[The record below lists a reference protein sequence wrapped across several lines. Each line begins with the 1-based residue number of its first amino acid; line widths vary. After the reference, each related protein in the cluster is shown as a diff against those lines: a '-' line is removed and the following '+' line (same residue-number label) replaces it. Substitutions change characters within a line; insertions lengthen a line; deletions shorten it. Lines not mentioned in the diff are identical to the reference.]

1 MKRKN
6 KYKYKFK
13 RNLVEVLKMIFFL
26 GITIVVFLPIMVT
39 VFASFKTQF
48 QIGSEFPLKPPTQF
62 FLDNFKFVFEKGNVL
77 TGLKNS
83 LILVTVSVVVNAVL
97 STMIAYILS
106 RFDFKLKKVYFLIF
120 LMGMLVP
127 SFVTEIARFG
137 IITKVGLYNTL
148 LAPIVIYI
156 GTDLMQIYIYM
167 QFMNQI
173 PMSID
178 ESAMIDGASYFTIY
192 RKVIFPMVIP
202 ATATLGI
209 LKAVE
214 VMNDMYIPYLYMPSE
229 SKRTLTT
236 MLMSFASQRSGAWP
250 QLSAAVIIVMIPTVT
265 LYIVFQKYI
274 FDGIV
279 AGAVK
284 E

>member
-1 MKRKN
+1 MKNTN
-6 KYKYKFK
+6 KYKAKK
-13 RNLVEVLKMIFFL
+13 GIVEAIKLLFFL
-26 GITIVVFLPIMVT
+26 VITLIVFLPILVT
-39 VFASFKTQF
+39 IFAAFKTQF

-62 FLDNFKFVFEKGNVL
+62 FWDNFKFVFEKGNVF

-83 LILVTVSVVVNAVL
+83 LILVTVSVVINAIL

-106 RFDFKLKKVYFLIF
+106 RFDFKLKKMYYLIF

-127 SFVTEIARFG
+127 GFVTEIARFG
-137 IITKVGLYNTL
+137 IISKVGIYDTL

-173 PMSID
+173 PLSID

-192 RKVIFPMVIP
+192 RKVIFPMVVP

-229 SKRTLTT
+229 GKRTLTT

-265 LYIVFQKYI
+265 LYIIFQKYI

>member
-1 MKRKN
+1 MKRNN
-6 KYKYKFK
+6 KYKSK

-26 GITIVVFLPIMVT
+26 GITIIVFLPIMVT

-156 GTDLMQIYIYM
+156 GTDLMQIYIYL

>member
-6 KYKYKFK
+6 KYKFK

>member
-6 KYKYKFK
+6 KYKFK
-13 RNLVEVLKMIFFL
+13 RNLVEVLKIMFFL

-106 RFDFKLKKVYFLIF
+106 RFDFKLKKMYFLIF

-137 IITKVGLYNTL
+137 VISKVGLYNTL

>member
-6 KYKYKFK
+6 KNKYK
-13 RNLVEVLKMIFFL
+13 RNLVEVLKIMFFL

-106 RFDFKLKKVYFLIF
+106 RFDFKLKKMYFLIF

>member
-1 MKRKN
+1 MKNTN
-6 KYKYKFK
+6 KYKAK
-13 RNLVEVLKMIFFL
+13 RGIVEAIKLLFFL
-26 GITIVVFLPIMVT
+26 VITLIVFLPILVT
-39 VFASFKTQF
+39 IFAAFKTQF

-62 FLDNFKFVFEKGNVL
+62 FWDNFKFVFEKGNVF

-83 LILVTVSVVVNAVL
+83 LILVTVSVVINAIL

-106 RFDFKLKKVYFLIF
+106 RFDFKLKKMYYLIF

-127 SFVTEIARFG
+127 GFVTEIARFG
-137 IITKVGLYNTL
+137 IISKVGIYDTL

-173 PMSID
+173 PLSID

-192 RKVIFPMVIP
+192 RKVIFPMVVP

-229 SKRTLTT
+229 GKRTLTT

-265 LYIVFQKYI
+265 LYIIFQKYI

>member
-6 KYKYKFK
+6 KYKFK
-13 RNLVEVLKMIFFL
+13 RNLVEVLKIMFFL

-48 QIGSEFPLKPPTQF
+48 QIGSDFPLKPPTQF

-106 RFDFKLKKVYFLIF
+106 RFDFKLKRMYFLIF

>member
-6 KYKYKFK
+6 KYKFK
-13 RNLVEVLKMIFFL
+13 RNLVEVLKIMFFL

-106 RFDFKLKKVYFLIF
+106 RFDFKLKKMYFLIF

>member
-1 MKRKN
+1 MKNTN
-6 KYKYKFK
+6 KYKAKK
-13 RNLVEVLKMIFFL
+13 GILEALKLLFFL
-26 GITIVVFLPIMVT
+26 IITLIVFLPILVT
-39 VFASFKTQF
+39 VFAAFKTQF

-62 FLDNFKFVFEKGNVL
+62 FWDNFKFVFEKGNVF

-83 LILVTVSVVVNAVL
+83 LILVTVSVVINAVL

-106 RFDFKLKKVYFLIF
+106 RFDFKLKKMYYLIF

-127 SFVTEIARFG
+127 GFVTEIARFG
-137 IITKVGLYNTL
+137 IISKVGIYDTL

-173 PMSID
+173 PLSID

-229 SKRTLTT
+229 GKRTLTT

-265 LYIVFQKYI
+265 LYIIFQKYI